1 MKLLKT
7 ISLLV
12 AFAGAAHISSAGS
25 CSACGSDKA
34 YSKSK
39 QDIVATAVDAG
50 MFNTLATALTTAG
63 LVDTLQGE
71 GPFTVFAPTD
81 EAFAAL
87 PAGTVEDLLKPANR
101 EKLIEILTYHVVAGK
116 VEAKDVVNLESADTV
131 AGQGVSISVKGD
143 TVMVGGAKVIKADVM
158 ASNGV
163 IHVIDKVLIP

>member
-1 MKLLKT
+1 MKLIKY
-7 ISLLV
+7 ISIFVGLFGLV
-12 AFAGAAHISSAGS
+12 HISAAGS
-25 CSACGSDKA
+25 CSACSADKA

-63 LVDTLQGE
+63 LVDTLKGE

-101 EKLIEILTYHVVAGK
+101 EKLVEILTYHVVSGK
-116 VEAKDVVNLESADTV
+116 VKAKDVVNLESADTV
-131 AGQGVSISVKGD
+131 AGQAVSISVKGD
-143 TVMVGGAKVIKADVM
+143 NVMVGNAKVIKADVW